1 MYGKFENSRFNI
13 CPRNGYVGGMAIS
26 NLPEYFE
33 LHPEIAKQEGYM
45 PVVYLDDPVENSVFT
60 EENGVIYEKPI

>member
-1 MYGKFENSRFNI
+1 
-13 CPRNGYVGGMAIS
+13 MAIS

-45 PVVYLDDPVENSVFT
+45 PVVYLDKVVENSKLEVRD
-60 EENGVIYEKPI
+60 GVIYEVEVTTEA